1 MMIVFV
7 YDTECCQN
15 EADDPVDAVLYFHPS
30 WVSDTQKL
38 SLCGQ
43 LMGTVHFFRENFGK
57 TNVISL
63 QNGKFVLEEF
73 GRFILVCESVY
84 LSCTTFR
91 RQTLKELL
99 FLFVSYCLQAVG
111 TDRNI
116 SQSLL
121 KHRAELLSS
130 LFRLFHRNIQT
141 MHDQFSATGQYKNLS
156 EKLYHIF
163 ETYLP
168 ILQYNGNIFQNMPIS
183 KLPKV
188 KCCLFK
194 LNTVYL

>member
-7 YDTECCQN
+7 YDTECCQD

-30 WVSDTQKL
+30 WVSDAQKL

-43 LMGTVHFFRENFGK
+43 LMGTIHFLQENFGK
-57 TNVISL
+57 TNIISL
-63 QNGKFVLEEF
+63 QNGKFVFKEF
-73 GRFILVCESVY
+73 GRFIL
-84 LSCTTFR
+84 
-91 RQTLKELL
+91 
-99 FLFVSYCLQAVG
+99 AVG
-111 TDRNI
+111 TDRNV

-121 KHRAELLSS
+121 EHRAELLSS
-130 LFRLFHRNIQT
+130 LLRLFHRDIQT
-141 MHDQFSATGQYKNLS
+141 IHDQFLATGQYKNLS

-168 ILQYNGNIFQNMPIS
+168 VLQYNGNIFQNMPIS

-188 KCCLFK
+188 TLRQMLFAIYS
-194 LNTVYL
+194 NSISF